1 METKNIKVV
10 KSNTPYWILLKW
22 ERKDNDP
29 IASVTQ
35 IGAQD
40 LTLDKINPN
49 PAITIIKQLIV
60 DIMNAITWF
69 LVKVDRQDVR
79 DKKHPA
85 INQLPIYEIKI
96 TPLSGLPR

>member
-35 IGAQD
+35 TGAQD

-69 LVKVDRQDVR
+69 LVKVERHEVS
-79 DKKHPA
+79 DKKEPA
-85 INQLPIYEIKI
+85 INQLPTYEMKI
-96 TPLSGLPR
+96 TPLSGLPK